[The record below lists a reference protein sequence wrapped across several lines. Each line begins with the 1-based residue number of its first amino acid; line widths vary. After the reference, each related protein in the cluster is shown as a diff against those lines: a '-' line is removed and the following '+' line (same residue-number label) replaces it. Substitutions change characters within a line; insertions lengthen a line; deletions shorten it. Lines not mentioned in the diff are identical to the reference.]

1 MPLESLLLC
10 NEPQPQKVLKR
21 LLIELGVHVDL
32 CPDAAK
38 ALARLAG
45 WRFDA
50 VIVDCD
56 GVRDG
61 FEVLKAVRTVSRNKR
76 AVTFAMASRD
86 LNIRDA
92 FGMGANFV
100 LEKPLL
106 IERTTRWLRA
116 AHGMMVRER
125 IRNFRQ
131 PVEAPIHITD
141 GLSQFPGV
149 MVNLSGGGMSIR
161 VDRKFEPNST
171 FRIGF
176 NLPGTTTR
184 IEIEAELIWVDTE
197 GRRGV
202 RFVRVSPIS
211 QQQLEAWLTENMPP
225 EELGLKA
232 KPQAA
237 GRSG

>member
-1 MPLESLLLC
+1 MALESLLLC

-21 LLIELGVHVDL
+21 LLIELGVHVEV
-32 CPDAAK
+32 CSDAAK
-38 ALARLAG
+38 ALDRLAA

-50 VIVDCD
+50 VIVDC

-61 FEVLKAVRTVSRNKR
+61 FEVLKAVRAISRNKR

-131 PVEAPIHITD
+131 PVEAPIHVTD
-141 GLSQFPGV
+141 GVSQIPGV

-161 VDRKFEPNST
+161 LDKKFEPNST

-176 NLPGTTTR
+176 NLPGHTTR
-184 IEIEAELIWVDTE
+184 IEIEAELVWVDTE

-202 RFVRVSPIS
+202 RFVRVPPIS
-211 QQQLEAWLTENMPP
+211 QQQLEAWLTENMPA

-232 KPQAA
+232 KSKAA